1 MRCYPPPR
9 SETERGRGTTR
20 SVVEGACGAEAG
32 READAPSTALR
43 HSDAF
48 ASRSLSRRP
57 RAAYAPRFAGQDG
70 GKRVGRLKPA
80 TCRPGAGT
88 LSTHVHRMRTNLGL
102 RVLHSWGK
110 PMIRPSAALTLW
122 IVVVGAAALAGCAGS
137 EAPLPSEPSFYQNLA
152 HPDMTVDAAAAAS
165 MISGYRSNNGL
176 GAVTVDP
183 ELMRMASEQAMAM
196 ASHDKMDHDI
206 GRPFRDRVRSSP
218 FSSVIVV
225 ENISAGYHTL
235 AEAFSGWRDSPPH
248 RANMLKS
255 GVSRLGIAA
264 AYAPNSKYKLFWA
277 LILAGDAHHG

>member
-1 MRCYPPPR
+1 ML
-9 SETERGRGTTR
+9 
-20 SVVEGACGAEAG
+20 VV
-32 READAPSTALR
+32 
-43 HSDAF
+43 
-48 ASRSLSRRP
+48 
-57 RAAYAPRFAGQDG
+57 
-70 GKRVGRLKPA
+70 
-80 TCRPGAGT
+80 
-88 LSTHVHRMRTNLGL
+88 
-102 RVLHSWGK
+102 HSWGN

-122 IVVVGAAALAGCAGS
+122 SVVVGAAALAGCAGS

-218 FSSVIVV
+218 FSSGIVV